1 MTAFKYSDAT
11 PEERAAFFREAALQV
26 EAAGTVRLDA
36 VEIAAVGD
44 NWPAARSDG
53 KTGVSITR
61 GDLEF
66 AVAAAESGQLPAP
79 VVGIGHPGFDR
90 PNGQNGSPAIGRVE
104 NLRLSDDGSKLL
116 GDLVD
121 VPQWAAAAY
130 PRRSAEWWVPT
141 SGGMVISAVKLL
153 GTEYPAI
160 DSLADLEAVASDRGP
175 ELVAASADLAGAVLV
190 AAAFDAPA
198 ASTDLPPTGDEN
210 QPAAQAAGVNEEG
223 GSHMSVD
230 LTALRV
236 VLGLSEDADE
246 AAINAALAEAAATKN
261 DDPDAPTEAAAA
273 ADEAPA
279 EEPAPAKVEAGAVTI
294 DPDVLAE
301 LRRKAELGEQAHA
314 AQAAAERDRIIDAAV
329 AEGRIFADRKVAV
342 QAAYDVDPEGW
353 RTKLT
358 ADETDGGLAKGLV
371 APVDGERGVAIEA
384 AAKTSELTDDEI
396 YEAVYGR
403 QEG

>member
-1 MTAFKYSDAT
+1 MTAFKYSDAS
-11 PEERAAFFREAALQV
+11 PEERAAFLREAALQV
-26 EAAGTVRLDA
+26 EAAGSVRLDG

-61 GDLEF
+61 QDLEF
-66 AVAAAESGQLPAP
+66 AVAAAESGRLPAP
-79 VVGIGHPGFDR
+79 VVGIAHPGFNR

-104 NLRLSDDGSKLL
+104 NLRLSADGSKLL

-121 VPQWAAAAY
+121 VPQWAASAY

-141 SGGMVISAVKLL
+141 TGGMVISAVKLL

-160 DSLADLEAVASDRGP
+160 DSLADLEAVASDKGP
-175 ELVAASADLAGAVLV
+175 ELVAASADFAGAVLV

-198 ASTDLPPTGDEN
+198 APPSLPPTGDEN

-223 GSHMSVD
+223 GSRMSVD

-236 VLGLSEDADE
+236 VLGLPEDADE
-246 AAINAALAEAAATKN
+246 AAINAALAEAAAKKA
-261 DDPDAPTEAAAA
+261 DDKPVEAAAA
-273 ADEAPA
+273 ADADQVDA
-279 EEPAPAKVEAGAVTI
+279 EPAKVEAGAVTI
-294 DPDVLAE
+294 DADVLAE
-301 LRRKAELGEQAHA
+301 LRRKAELGEAAHK
-314 AQAAAERDRIIDAAV
+314 AQAAAERDRIIDQAIG
-329 AEGRIFADRKVAV
+329 EGRIFADRKVAV

-358 ADETDGGLAKGLV
+358 ADETAGGLAKGLV

-384 AAKTSELTDDEI
+384 AAATSELTDDEI

-403 QEG
+403 KEG